1 MLIMMMV
8 VMLRCRMAV
17 VGVVLLARLAYLVRE
32 CISIAVVLQLFGAR
46 IRSVIASVWVCLS
59 CGYFIFLIFLLAP
72 AGHPPREATTA
83 PPLDRSAPWCRSTRA
98 NGSLAESTDVPLRAH
113 CCEHE

>member
-8 VMLRCRMAV
+8 VMIRCRMAV
-17 VGVVLLARLAYLVRE
+17 VGVVLLAGLAYLVRG

-72 AGHPPREATTA
+72 AGHPPREATSC
-83 PPLDRSAPWCRSTRA
+83 DHYH
-98 NGSLAESTDVPLRAH
+98 G
-113 CCEHE
+113 

>member
-8 VMLRCRMAV
+8 VMIRCRMAV
-17 VGVVLLARLAYLVRE
+17 VGVVLLAGLAYVVRGR
-32 CISIAVVLQLFGAR
+32 ISIAVVFQLFGAR

-72 AGHPPREATTA
+72 AGHPPREATSDA
-83 PPLDRSAPWCRSTRA
+83 RSK
-98 NGSLAESTDVPLRAH
+98 LK
-113 CCEHE
+113 